1 MKQVETEGETLDEA
15 IAKALNLLGVE
26 RDKVSL
32 DILAEEKMGLL
43 GFGRQSAR
51 VRATIREA
59 VAVAPDEDTGQLEA
73 VAAPADEP
81 AETEPEEAAAVAD
94 RPDDGE
100 AEGGP
105 AETDERSAETDER
118 SAEVRKVS
126 VEVLTEILRLMGVEA
141 EVVVK
146 RGTSASE
153 FVLDVQGDSSALLIG
168 RRGQTLESL
177 QHILSRIVA
186 DKVGAGVPQPVV
198 DAEDY
203 RGRRVRSLEDM
214 ALRMGEKAKRSRKT
228 QEIDALSARDRR
240 VVHLALKDDPWLTT
254 KSLGH
259 GAFRRLLI
267 IPEGTARSR
276 TRNTSPATSRTFKGW
291 FHPLTCGRL
300 SV

>member
-43 GFGRQSAR
+43 GFGRQNAR

-59 VAVAPDEDTGQLEA
+59 VAVAPEEDTGDMEA
-73 VAAPADEP
+73 VAAPAGEP
-81 AETEPEEAAAVAD
+81 AETEPEEAAAVVD
-94 RPDDGE
+94 RSDDGE
-100 AEGGP
+100 P
-105 AETDERSAETDER
+105 DEEPAETDER

-141 EVVVK
+141 DVVVK

-153 FVLDVQGDSSALLIG
+153 FVLDVQGDNSALLIG

-177 QHILSRIVA
+177 QHIVSRIVA
-186 DKVGAGVPQPVV
+186 DKVGAGVPQPIV

-254 KSLGH
+254 RSLGH

-267 IPEGTARSR
+267 IPEGDRKDPDTEHVADDQ
-276 TRNTSPATSRTFKGW
+276 
-291 FHPLTCGRL
+291 
-300 SV
+300 

>member
-43 GFGRQSAR
+43 GFGRQNAR

-59 VAVAPDEDTGQLEA
+59 VAAVPDEDAGDTGPAAAPVEEPAETAPA
-73 VAAPADEP
+73 VAAPADDRPGDGDAVEEPAAPEEP
-81 AETEPEEAAAVAD
+81 AED
-94 RPDDGE
+94 
-100 AEGGP
+100 
-105 AETDERSAETDER
+105 DER
-118 SAEVRKVS
+118 SAEVRKVG

-146 RGTSASE
+146 PGTSASE

-177 QHILSRIVA
+177 QHIVSRIVA
-186 DKVGAGVPQPVV
+186 EKVGSGAPQPIV

-228 QEIDALSARDRR
+228 QGIDALSARDRR
-240 VVHLALKDDPWLTT
+240 IVHLALKDDPWLTT

-259 GAFRRLLI
+259 GAYRRLLI
-267 IPEGTARSR
+267 IPEGDRREPDTEHVADDQ
-276 TRNTSPATSRTFKGW
+276 
-291 FHPLTCGRL
+291 
-300 SV
+300 

>member
-15 IAKALNLLGVE
+15 ITKALNLLGVE

-43 GFGRQSAR
+43 GFGRQNAR

-59 VAVAPDEDTGQLEA
+59 VAVAPDEDAGDPDP

-81 AETEPEEAAAVAD
+81 AETEPEETAVVVD
-94 RPDDGE
+94 RSDDGE
-100 AEGGP
+100 P
-105 AETDERSAETDER
+105 DEEPAETDER

-146 RGTSASE
+146 PGTSASE

-186 DKVGAGVPQPVV
+186 DKVGAGVPQPIV

-228 QEIDALSARDRR
+228 QGIDALSARDRR

-267 IPEGTARSR
+267 IPEGDRKDPDSEHVADDQ
-276 TRNTSPATSRTFKGW
+276 
-291 FHPLTCGRL
+291 
-300 SV
+300 